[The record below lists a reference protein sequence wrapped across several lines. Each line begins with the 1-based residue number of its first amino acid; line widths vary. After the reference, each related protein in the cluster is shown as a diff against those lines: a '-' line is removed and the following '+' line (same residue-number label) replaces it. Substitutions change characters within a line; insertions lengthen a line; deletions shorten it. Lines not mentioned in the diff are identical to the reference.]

1 MAAQLSSTGISH
13 HNLHPH
19 IPLIHLSAIKSSPH
33 PRMAPQSLNS
43 NSQPLCFLGTCIPVP
58 VWGTMYG
65 CSKDCLIFIS
75 FKLPHVSCFCLK
87 CFSSDSDNCP
97 DVRIRPLLQFPHPL
111 RAGPI
116 LLTVLFLP
124 LFPLS
129 YQVLY
134 GSIYYFPL
142 VRYSCPLS
150 AGVQYALLCL
160 KVYSWCIRGEIGTSH
175 PPTLPSCSCNLCF
188 DLQLIILLF
197 VTEGEWRRVGLSK
210 KCNGIPG

>member
-1 MAAQLSSTGISH
+1 MLVGVWGVRGYGDDSTHYGWLSSTALLPWLPSFFH
-13 HNLHPH
+13 RHFPSQSP
-19 IPLIHLSAIKSSPH
+19 PLPPSTRLSAVNSSPH

-43 NSQPLCFLGTCIPVP
+43 SSQPLCFLGTCIPVP
-58 VWGTMYG
+58 VQGTMCG

-150 AGVQYALLCL
+150 AGVRYALPCL
-160 KVYSWCIRGEIGTSH
+160 KV
-175 PPTLPSCSCNLCF
+175 
-188 DLQLIILLF
+188 
-197 VTEGEWRRVGLSK
+197 
-210 KCNGIPG
+210 